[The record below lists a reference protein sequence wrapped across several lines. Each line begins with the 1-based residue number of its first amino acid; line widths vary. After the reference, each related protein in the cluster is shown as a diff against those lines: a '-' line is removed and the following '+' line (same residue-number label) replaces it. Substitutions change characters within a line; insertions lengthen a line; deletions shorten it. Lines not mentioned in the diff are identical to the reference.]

1 MEWTVFHTTCSSPLP
16 ASIPTRSPKY
26 WILPILDCFLVIFL
40 LLWRNTMTVLI
51 TVLLLWWN
59 IMTKATQRRRLIGS
73 LLLVSRGLVYYHH
86 GMEHGDM
93 FDTAVVAE
101 SYILIPGIRRNTGPG
116 VKFLNFSAHPSDLLP
131 LTRPHLPILLKQFH
145 QLSTN
150 YPNIWA
156 HGGNSH

>member
-1 MEWTVFHTTCSSPLP
+1 MPTVFSHLLSQKSKSLSHPSKNYTVIPVTAIAHT
-16 ASIPTRSPKY
+16 
-26 WILPILDCFLVIFL
+26 LVPNSVL
-40 LLWRNTMTVLI
+40 VTLVLLWRNTMTVLI

-131 LTRPHLPILLKQFH
+131 LTRPHFYSFQTPPLP
-145 QLSTN
+145 
-150 YPNIWA
+150 
-156 HGGNSH
+156 GN

>member
-1 MEWTVFHTTCSSPLP
+1 
-16 ASIPTRSPKY
+16 
-26 WILPILDCFLVIFL
+26 
-40 LLWRNTMTVLI
+40 
-51 TVLLLWWN
+51 
-59 IMTKATQRRRLIGS
+59 MTKATQRRRLIGS

-131 LTRPHLPILLKQFH
+131 LTRPHLLL
-145 QLSTN
+145 LSNTST
-150 YPNIWA
+150 PW
-156 HGGNSH
+156 